1 VPFSFDTTIQKGK
14 QLEKVFSS
22 ISSSERQGIE
32 YILVDFEGVGDNF
45 PVGTIYGKVNI
56 TFGSSWLG
64 IISIDVGGSGNFT
77 NEPSPVTAAYF
88 LDQNDIS
95 IKFNKGVQL
104 VDFYYSAAK
113 VSLPITVSAYDKVG
127 NLIDRASG
135 NTIGSKADGAQCSGT
150 SVANYCLW
158 DRIYL
163 ASTTNNIHSVEIL
176 GAASNYFGIDNFRVA
191 TQNIFWLTFPLP
203 GYTHL
208 TAPVAA
214 VMDNSVLERTPIE
227 FYVPGEVIKAFNGET
242 GAKQYGMIYL
252 DPYQMYWPAYK
263 NSTGTDF
270 FPPNAAGARPLNYL
284 NGPYLSYA
292 GNAGYNYQVPPGTPV
307 LATADGKLY
316 KAVTDPVNGAGYSY
330 YNNSYIDHQNGYY
343 SWYLYAPLSAAILAE
358 ISQNGYAR
366 VTRGQVIGQTTG
378 DHLHF
383 EVRLN
388 GFNHANVVDPYKL
401 GLWLVPRTKKLGPW
415 LYLLLQ

>member
-1 VPFSFDTTIQKGK
+1 MKTLKIIGLTLIFFICLICVSDGKNKSNGVPFSFDTTIQKGK

-135 NTIGSKADGAQCSGT
+135 NTI
-150 SVANYCLW
+150 
-158 DRIYL
+158 
-163 ASTTNNIHSVEIL
+163 
-176 GAASNYFGIDNFRVA
+176 
-191 TQNIFWLTFPLP
+191 
-203 GYTHL
+203 
-208 TAPVAA
+208 
-214 VMDNSVLERTPIE
+214 
-227 FYVPGEVIKAFNGET
+227 
-242 GAKQYGMIYL
+242 
-252 DPYQMYWPAYK
+252 
-263 NSTGTDF
+263 
-270 FPPNAAGARPLNYL
+270 
-284 NGPYLSYA
+284 
-292 GNAGYNYQVPPGTPV
+292 
-307 LATADGKLY
+307 
-316 KAVTDPVNGAGYSY
+316 
-330 YNNSYIDHQNGYY
+330 
-343 SWYLYAPLSAAILAE
+343 
-358 ISQNGYAR
+358 
-366 VTRGQVIGQTTG
+366 
-378 DHLHF
+378 
-383 EVRLN
+383 
-388 GFNHANVVDPYKL
+388 
-401 GLWLVPRTKKLGPW
+401 
-415 LYLLLQ
+415 